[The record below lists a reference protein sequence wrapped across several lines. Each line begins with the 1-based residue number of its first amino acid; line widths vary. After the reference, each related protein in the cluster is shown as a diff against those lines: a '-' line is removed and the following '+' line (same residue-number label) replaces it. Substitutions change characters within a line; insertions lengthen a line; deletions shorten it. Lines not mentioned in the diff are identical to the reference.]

1 MSCGRAVDQACL
13 VRPGRLYGKIPR
25 MMPADEDPRDFPP
38 RSVMPGLVHER
49 LIVLSRPTV
58 AAWIESFRAFPQG
71 LEFDLFVATAPEVV
85 ARNEYG
91 GSAIEFDRRGSNDE
105 DLFELGVSTAGQETS
120 NASKAT
126 WPGRRMEPTELL
138 LRPQSGGGGDAGNGG
153 YWRMTWWLTPLPTT
167 GQVEFWCRWKSGEI
181 PRSAAVIDAT
191 RFTRAAD
198 SASPLWTGSPP
209 G

>member
-1 MSCGRAVDQACL
+1 MPCAAWAL
-13 VRPGRLYGKIPR
+13 VREDTSHDASRRRPPGFSTSVCDARPR
-25 MMPADEDPRDFPP
+25 PRASDRAEPP
-38 RSVMPGLVHER
+38 HRSGLDRV
-49 LIVLSRPTV
+49 VS
-58 AAWIESFRAFPQG
+58 SFPQG